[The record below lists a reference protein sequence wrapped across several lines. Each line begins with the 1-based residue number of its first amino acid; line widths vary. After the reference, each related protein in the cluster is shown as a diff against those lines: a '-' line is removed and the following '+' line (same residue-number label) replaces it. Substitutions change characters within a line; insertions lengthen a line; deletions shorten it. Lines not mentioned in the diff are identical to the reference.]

1 MSDSIPE
8 EIPPCPQ
15 PKPTPSAPP
24 ASSLPPP
31 VNSLPPL
38 DPVAT
43 MAALAS
49 PFRWPIIQLLA
60 DGRELSI
67 ADGAAIAGCTA
78 VNFSKHLG
86 VMLRGGVVECY
97 QGEDR
102 RKTMF
107 RIPPACL
114 KVPGVIDYGICK
126 LTVKTG

>member
-1 MSDSIPE
+1 MSDS
-8 EIPPCPQ
+8 CPQ
-15 PKPTPSAPP
+15 PISPSPAPP
-24 ASSLPPP
+24 ATDLP
-31 VNSLPPL
+31 VA

-43 MAALAS
+43 MFALGS

-67 ADGAAIAGCTA
+67 AEGAAIAGCTP

-86 VMLRGGVVECY
+86 VMLRGGVVECF

-107 RIPPACL
+107 RIPAACRQ
-114 KVPGVIDYGICK
+114 VPGVIDYGICK